1 MANRYWVGGTG
12 TWNTTSTA
20 NWSTSSGGPSG
31 ASVPTAADSVFFDQS
46 GTYAVTCTGALT
58 CLDFT
63 VSAGTVTIAQGSNP
77 TFSIRG
83 SLFLIAG
90 TVWSASGNI
99 AFAATSTGN
108 TITTNGVTLSGV
120 VQFTGTGGGWTL
132 GSALTGGSAVSI
144 SQGSFD
150 SAGFNIT
157 CSSFNSQGTSVRS
170 VSLGAST
177 VSVSSFG
184 SIVTF
189 TSTGLTFDAGTS
201 TLSVGSSSAQVAL
214 GGLTWYTVSFA
225 STNGSSFSIQ
235 GSNTFFN
242 LVFAGRAT
250 PGISGVLFDNTQTVT
265 GTLTIGAGAT
275 AACRTFLQSSTI
287 GTQRTLNCAG
297 VAAIAD
303 VDFRDIAFAGGVSLP
318 ITGTRLGDCKGN
330 SNITFDASKTVYC
343 AAAASANWG
352 TSGAGI
358 WSATSGGSADA
369 TMFPLAQDVAVI
381 TATTPSSGSTI
392 AFNLPY
398 NIGTLDMSARTA
410 ATLIINNTFVVT
422 FYGDYIGASGVSLSA
437 STTRSFAGRVLQK
450 ITSAGVASA
459 SSVTVNSPG
468 GTVQLQDALTITGTG
483 LTTLLWGTLE
493 LQSYTLTT
501 GSVDALNGSGVRT
514 LATGT
519 GRIVCAGLFY
529 GASSL
534 TITGSAT
541 VSMTSS
547 SPKTFWAPVVT
558 TLTLDQGG
566 SGALTIQGGGTYA
579 NITNSYSSTGP
590 TSVIFTSLNTSTF
603 TDFNLTG
610 SPGAVCT
617 VTSSSPPLTAT
628 IKKTGAWFVGANS
641 IDGGN
646 NTGLIFTAGGG
657 IDYLSFS
664 NITATRFA
672 INFDSSITEAAMG
685 ADTQAT
691 RATYPSATSEAAT
704 ATDGLVAALSAPAQI
719 TETATGTD
727 VIQPAYLAY
736 PFVGELL
743 TATDTVA
750 TIANITLGV
759 VESASAADVNQ
770 TTADLTLGV
779 SEDVSGLDVISPRY
793 DAYPSITE
801 AATATDDIQALRFL
815 PCVIGESL
823 AASEAVGASV
833 VLAVRASELASA
845 TDAQIAPGVIFGVI
859 IAEAGLATDVINPN
873 RILSAFVN
881 ESPIARDRS
890 NAYGLW
896 NFIDDAEDAN
906 WQNINNR

>member
-1 MANRYWVGGTG
+1 LA
-12 TWNTTSTA
+12 
-20 NWSTSSGGPSG
+20 
-31 ASVPTAADSVFFDQS
+31 
-46 GTYAVTCTGALT
+46 
-58 CLDFT
+58 CLDFI
-63 VSAGTVTIAQGSNP
+63 VSAGLVTFNRGTNP
-77 TFSIRG
+77 VFTISG
-83 SLFLIAG
+83 SLTWITG
-90 TVWSASGNI
+90 TNWGTSANI
-99 AFAATSTGN
+99 TFNSTTTGN
-108 TITTNGVTLSGV
+108 TITTNGVLLNGFTTFDGV
-120 VQFTGTGGGWTL
+120 GGYWTL
-132 GSALTGGSAVSI
+132 GSEFKTTQITITAGTFDTSSVGNYPVTAGSIGVLVNAFTRGI
-144 SQGSFD
+144 KLN
-150 SAGFNIT
+150 A
-157 CSSFNSQGTSVRS
+157 
-170 VSLGAST
+170 
-177 VSVSSFG
+177 
-184 SIVTF
+184 SIVTC
-189 TSTGLTFDAGTS
+189 TANPGISAGAGTGLTFDAGTS
-201 TLSVGSSSAQVAL
+201 TINCAAL
-214 GGLTWYTVSFA
+214 FSGVTANGLTLYNVNVASAGFSNFEIRGAITFNNLSFPNQTLLGVSNVTVDNNIVINGTLSFGA
-225 STNGSSFSIQ
+225 STAAAYRLRFLSS
-235 GSNTFFN
+235 
-242 LVFAGRAT
+242 V
-250 PGISGVLFDNTQTVT
+250 
-265 GTLTIGAGAT
+265 
-275 AACRTFLQSSTI
+275 I
-287 GTQRTLNCAG
+287 GTQRTVTCG
-297 VAAIAD
+297 AISSVSD
-303 VDFRDIAFAGGVSLP
+303 VDFRDITFAGGVSLP
-318 ITGTRLGDCKGN
+318 ITGTRLGDLKGN

-352 TSGAGI
+352 AAGAGI

-392 AFNLPY
+392 AFNAAY
-398 NIGTLDMSARTA
+398 SIGTLDMSARTA

-422 FYGDYIGASGVSLSA
+422 FYGDYIGASGVSLSV

-450 ITSAGVASA
+450 ITSAGVSSA
-459 SSVTVNSPG
+459 SGVSVNSPG

-483 LTTLLWGTLE
+483 FATLLWGTLE
-493 LQSYTLTT
+493 LQSHTLTA
-501 GSVDALNGSGVRT
+501 GNVDALNGSGVRT

-519 GRIVCAGLFY
+519 GRIVCTGSTFY

-547 SPKTFWAPVVT
+547 SPKTFGVPVVT

-590 TSVIFTSLNTSTF
+590 TSVIFVSLAISTF

-610 SPGAVCT
+610 SLGAVCT
-617 VTSSSPPLTAT
+617 VTSSSPPITAT

-672 INFDSSITEAAMG
+672 INFDSSIAEAATG
-685 ADTQAT
+685 ADAQAT
-691 RATYPSATSEAAT
+691 RATYLSATSEAAT
-704 ATDGLVAALSAPAQI
+704 ATDGLVAALRAPAQI

-743 TATDTVA
+743 TATDAIA

-759 VESASAADVNQ
+759 VESASAVDVNQ
-770 TTADLTLGV
+770 TTAGLTFGV

-859 IAEAGLATDVINPN
+859 IAEAGLATDVINPG